1 MKKNIWALML
11 LLTAG
16 TFLVGQQIQSTPGEK
31 NVATV
36 LVSEEQITATQV
48 DYLSGSQI
56 DAFWY
61 LADTAKS
68 LSGVIY
74 SISKSGVYMTA
85 IVPSTDDKL
94 KVLACIDWHTGRI
107 ERYQILD
114 SSNNVLYTFQR
125 QADDTFMSTEK
136 TGYVEIPLKI
146 GKQEGLITFCR
157 VTVISAATAMLSS

>member
-1 MKKNIWALML
+1 MKKVFIFL
-11 LLTAG
+11 
-16 TFLVGQQIQSTPGEK
+16 TFLLAGA
-31 NVATV
+31 VA
-36 LVSEEQITATQV
+36 AYAQV
-48 DYLSGSQI
+48 DDTTSVPEPDYLSLVQI
-56 DAFWY
+56 DVFWY
-61 LADTAKS
+61 APADTQTAGDYEVVIEKS
-68 LSGVIY
+68 LYTTVMLQHVEE
-74 SISKSGVYMTA
+74 KE
-85 IVPSTDDKL
+85 
-94 KVLACIDWHTGRI
+94 KVLACFDIRTGRV